1 MITSGFHR
9 VCRPL
14 HAHDHHVGDIHA
26 GEHAAAS
33 SVSTP
38 KGVLPLMRQPTPD
51 TGGPAEELMR
61 DVLDLERDDDGM
73 SSDGASTDDTG
84 IFDVDI
90 DGANE
95 DEDGELR
102 AAQRKVKQLEIQ
114 LESYRMQLEKYRHFY
129 KHKERILE
137 SL

>member
-1 MITSGFHR
+1 MAD
-9 VCRPL
+9 C
-14 HAHDHHVGDIHA
+14 
-26 GEHAAAS
+26 
-33 SVSTP
+33 
-38 KGVLPLMRQPTPD
+38 
-51 TGGPAEELMR
+51 
-61 DVLDLERDDDGM
+61 
-73 SSDGASTDDTG
+73 SDGASTDDTG